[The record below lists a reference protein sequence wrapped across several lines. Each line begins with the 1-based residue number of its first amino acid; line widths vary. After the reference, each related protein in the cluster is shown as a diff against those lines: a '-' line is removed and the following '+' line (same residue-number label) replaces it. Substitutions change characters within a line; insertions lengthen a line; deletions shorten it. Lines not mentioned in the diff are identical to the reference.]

1 MSATRIDQSVLDQAY
16 AWVVALR
23 RENVE
28 EKNFEDFS
36 DWLMADEC
44 HQTAWEQALDF
55 WQTLGA
61 TSQLPVDEL
70 LIKTSQQQTMAI
82 DEQPSLVQRWGG
94 LWRPVALAF
103 SLAVIGFI
111 ALFNFQPHGH
121 AYKAETGQYLAVT
134 LDDGSVVEL
143 NTNTEVE
150 VLFSDSARNVNLLRG
165 EAFFT
170 VASDSQRPFTVS
182 VGGGKVRAVGTAFNI
197 YRSSEQIAIVSVTE
211 GIVRVEEAGGT
222 SVSTARSQLL
232 TIDEAIVIDRVRG
245 LSRSDVH
252 NEQVTA
258 WRRGQLLFDNTTISE
273 AVEMLNRYLRKKV
286 ILADDVS
293 KNTRISGTF
302 SSRQKRE
309 TLTGVAQ
316 ALGLELT
323 DEENH
328 WLLSQPNP

>member
-1 MSATRIDQSVLDQAY
+1 
-16 AWVVALR
+16 
-23 RENVE
+23 
-28 EKNFEDFS
+28 
-36 DWLMADEC
+36 MADEC

-61 TSQLPVDEL
+61 TSRLPVDEL
-70 LIKTSQQQTMAI
+70 LIKTSRQQSS
-82 DEQPSLVQRWGG
+82 DKREKPSLVQKWGG

-103 SLAVIGFI
+103 SLALVGFI
-111 ALFNFQPHGH
+111 AVFNFQPQGQ

-143 NTNTEVE
+143 NTNTEIE
-150 VLFSDSARNVNLLRG
+150 VSLSDSARNVNLLRG

-309 TLTGVAQ
+309 TSHRCCPGPGPGA
-316 ALGLELT
+316 
-323 DEENH
+323 D
-328 WLLSQPNP
+328 S